1 MSNGGY
7 GWGRRFGTGATIFLA
22 LLIGIG
28 LPLAVQLL
36 NLATVAGFPLGF
48 YAAAEGA
55 PLILCL
61 LVAVQVVRAE
71 RADRRA
77 AASFRT
83 ES

>member
-1 MSNGGY
+1 MSSGGY
-7 GWGRRFGTGATIFLA
+7 GWGRRIGIGATLLLA

-36 NLATVAGFPLGF
+36 NIATVAGFALGF
-48 YAAAEGA
+48 YMAAEGA

-61 LVAVQVVRAE
+61 IVAVHVVRAE

-77 AASFRT
+77 AAPSRT
-83 ES
+83 EP